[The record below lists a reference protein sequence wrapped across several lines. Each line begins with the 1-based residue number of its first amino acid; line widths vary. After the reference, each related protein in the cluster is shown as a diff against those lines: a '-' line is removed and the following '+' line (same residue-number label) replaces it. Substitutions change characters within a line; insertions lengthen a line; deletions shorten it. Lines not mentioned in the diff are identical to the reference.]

1 MAQVPVYEFLTASGT
16 LVGCG
21 TQVELDYWSAND
33 GPMAGFRVGKIISY
47 EPASEDE
54 RRKAAWAKYDAKI
67 AA

>member
-1 MAQVPVYEFLTASGT
+1 LTAGG
-16 LVGCG
+16 VPMGCG
-21 TQVELDYWSAND
+21 TKIEFDKWSD
-33 GPMAGFRVGKIISY
+33 AGDQLGDIIAY